1 MALFLIPPWPMLI
14 KKAMLGSREG
24 AYLMDT
30 KHGQSAPITR
40 RDFLVTSLGFSGMLG
55 AAGLLAPIARYAFPT
70 VHAEAATRV
79 RVASTSELTPLGKVV
94 DFEYQDTP
102 STLLQ
107 LQDGTYQGLS
117 RVCTHLG
124 CIIKWEPDNTRFFCP
139 CHAGVFSP
147 IGEVLAGPPPRP
159 LPTLKLAVEGE
170 DIWVEGWSPG

>member
-1 MALFLIPPWPMLI
+1 
-14 KKAMLGSREG
+14 
-24 AYLMDT
+24 MDT
-30 KHGQSAPITR
+30 TQELSATVTR
-40 RDFLVTSLGFSGMLG
+40 RDFLVTGLGLTVALG
-55 AAGLLAPIARYAFPT
+55 AAGLLAPIVRYAFPAVQT
-70 VHAEAATRV
+70 DAAMRV
-79 RVASTSELTPLGKVV
+79 RVASTTELTPLDKVV

-102 STLLQ
+102 CTLLQ

-147 IGEVLAGPPPRP
+147 TGEVLAGPPPSP

-170 DIWVEGWSPG
+170 DIWVEGWSPA